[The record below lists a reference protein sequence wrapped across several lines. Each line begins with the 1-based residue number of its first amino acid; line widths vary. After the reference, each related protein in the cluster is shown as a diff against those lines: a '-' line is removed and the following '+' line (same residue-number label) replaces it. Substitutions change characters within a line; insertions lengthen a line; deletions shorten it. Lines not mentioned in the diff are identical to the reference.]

1 MACFEKKIS
10 LSRCRLRQGLVSLFH
25 IHTIVKKKVKK
36 TCYMEDSA
44 MTTIVDDDNF

>member
-25 IHTIVKKKVKK
+25 IHTIVKKKGQKDML
-36 TCYMEDSA
+36 YGGFSYDY
-44 MTTIVDDDNF
+44 NY